1 MKSANCLLRQKHP
14 TVPVG
19 AHLGATHPPVPVGAA
34 MAAVETPPAPVGN
47 LHQNPKNLPDNR
59 P

>member
-34 MAAVETPPAPVGN
+34 MAAVETPPRTSWKPTS
-47 LHQNPKNLPDNR
+47 KSKKSSR
-59 P
+59 